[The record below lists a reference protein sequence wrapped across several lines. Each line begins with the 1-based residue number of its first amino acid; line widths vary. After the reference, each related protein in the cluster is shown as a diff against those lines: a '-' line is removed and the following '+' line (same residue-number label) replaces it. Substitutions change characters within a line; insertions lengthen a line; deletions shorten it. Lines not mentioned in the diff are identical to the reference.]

1 VANLNPASTS
11 FNYGEHK
18 VTVETNKI
26 ARQATAAVTVTM
38 GETVVLVTLVA
49 NKQVDPKKGFL
60 PLTVQFQEKSYA
72 YGKIPGGYFRRE
84 GRPTERETLISRLID
99 RPLRPMF
106 ASSVTNEV
114 QLIAT
119 LISSDPKISPDVPA
133 LIGASAVAMLSGLPF
148 NGPVGAARVGYVG
161 GKLTLLASEPKAGE
175 SELDLFVSG
184 TKQAV
189 LMVESEAQQLPL
201 NTMLEAV
208 FFGHEAMQET
218 ITALAEFA
226 NSQERPTWNL
236 ETPSLINDEV
246 AAQIQSLVKSDVQA
260 AFKITD
266 KIERY
271 KKRDEIKANLADKMH
286 KEEDELFNMQLDS
299 ELAKLEK
306 DTVRQSILAGDARI
320 DGRDLTTVRPISID
334 VSYLPRTHGSS
345 VFTRG
350 ETQAIVVTTLGSGRD
365 AQEIEVGTEVVK
377 DTFMLHYNFP
387 PYSVGEVGFIGSPK
401 RREIGHG
408 RLAKRAI
415 LPVLPKQEDFPYVL
429 RSVSEITESNGSSSM
444 ATVCG
449 TSLSLMDAGVPISAP
464 VAGIAMG
471 LIKEG
476 DKYAVLTDILGDED
490 HLGDMDFKVAGTSEG
505 ITALQMDIKIEGIDK
520 PIMEKALDQAKDGI
534 THILSCMNEILD
546 KPRETVSKYA
556 PSFISFNINTNKIRE
571 VIGKG
576 GSTIKDITEK
586 FGVTIDI
593 EDTGLIKVSA
603 VKSEDA
609 HKAKEYIL
617 NLIADVEVGNIFE
630 GKIMKIMDFGAFVS
644 LIPGKDGFLHISQ
657 ISRERVYDI
666 HDALKE
672 GETVKVKVVEID
684 KQGRIRV
691 SKKELLPRSEV
702 SGDNN

>member
-1 VANLNPASTS
+1 VANIIQASTS

-26 ARQATAAVTVTM
+26 ARQSTAAVTVTM

-49 NKQVDPKKGFL
+49 SKESDPKKDFL

-99 RPLRPMF
+99 RPLRPLF
-106 ASSVTNEV
+106 SKEVTNEI
-114 QLIAT
+114 QIIAT
-119 LISSDPKISPDVPA
+119 LVSSDPKIAPDVPA

-148 NGPVGAARVGYVG
+148 NGPIGAARVGFVD
-161 GKLTLLASEPKAGE
+161 GKHVLLANESQEGE

-189 LMVESEAQQLPL
+189 LMVESEAKQLSL
-201 NTMLEAV
+201 DNMLEAV
-208 FFGHEAMQET
+208 FFGHDAMQEM
-218 ITALAEFA
+218 ISSLEEFA
-226 NSQERPTWNL
+226 KNHGKKAWVINSHKL
-236 ETPSLINDEV
+236 VSDEIISKLHDDAAEKV
-246 AAQIQSLVKSDVQA
+246 AE

-266 KIERY
+266 KIERNE
-271 KKRDEIKANLADKMH
+271 KRSAIRNEISAKFHTD
-286 KEEDELFNMQLDS
+286 DELFNMQINSALS
-299 ELAKLEK
+299 KLEK
-306 DTVRQSILAGDARI
+306 DTVRKSIISGNSRI

-334 VSYLPRTHGSS
+334 VSYLPRTHGSV

-350 ETQAIVVTTLGSGRD
+350 ETQALVVTTLGSGRD
-365 AQEIEVGTEVVK
+365 AQEIEVGADVVK
-377 DTFMLHYNFP
+377 DNFMLHYNFP
-387 PYSVGEVGFIGSPK
+387 PYSVGEVGFFGSPK

-415 LPVLPKQEDFPYVL
+415 CPVLPSQEEFPYVL
-429 RSVSEITESNGSSSM
+429 RAVSEITESNGSSSM

-449 TSLSLMDAGVPISAP
+449 TSLALMDAGVPLSAP

-471 LIKEG
+471 LIKEN
-476 DKYAVLTDILGDED
+476 DDFAVLTDILGDED
-490 HLGDMDFKVAGTSEG
+490 HLGDMDFKVAGTAAG

-520 PIMEKALDQAKDGI
+520 NIMSKALSQASDGI
-534 THILSCMNEILD
+534 THILSCMNSVLD
-546 KPRETVSKYA
+546 KPRENVSKYA
-556 PSFISFNINTNKIRE
+556 PSFISFNINANKIRE
-571 VIGKG
+571 VIGRG
-576 GSTIKDITEK
+576 GATIKEITEK

-593 EDTGLIKVSA
+593 EDTGLVKVSA
-603 VKSEDA
+603 VESESA
-609 HKAKEYIL
+609 NKAKDYIL

-630 GKIMKIMDFGAFVS
+630 GKIIKIMDFGAFVS

-657 ISRERVYDI
+657 ISHERVYDI

-672 GETVKVKVVEID
+672 GDVVKVKVVEID
-684 KQGRIRV
+684 RQGRIRV
-691 SKKELLPRSEV
+691 SKKELIEKQDEQRDS
-702 SGDNN
+702 